1 MKSKRSLF
9 SFLMITIS
17 TMFLLGLVVRSSYN
31 RPAILFR
38 RVEIVMILFVFLSLH
53 CFVNIKR
60 LYNWIHE
67 HRYILILLLFV
78 FCVLN
83 CFNGSSLGMFDQY
96 IQTGQG
102 SEFISPVLG
111 RARAIRSD
119 EWMVNVPRLLSAE
132 YSGYGTENS
141 LVRAVTS
148 TNLVAS
154 GGLQLD
160 YAALRDPSSWG
171 YYIFGSEYGL
181 SFQWSFR
188 LLFGFLIW
196 YELFNIL
203 TNGKR
208 LLSLFGT
215 SLIWFSTFNMWWSI
229 VTQIISGPAIV
240 VLFYYFV
247 REKNRIKRLL
257 IGMVLAIAGADYACA
272 LYPAWQVPMGYIIL
286 SLMVWLLIEN
296 DEWRHYRTIDWG
308 IFVID
313 VLFMLSIIARFIW
326 IDMEYITGISETVYP
341 GARVEYGGMSVQK
354 LLGYLYVMF
363 AFIMAQANPC
373 EMSCIAVVFP
383 LGILLLAYV
392 MIRKK
397 GRNTLL
403 LCLSV
408 PMIVLLLYCTVG
420 LPPIL
425 AKVILMTYSTAVRAV
440 DYLGVVLAIITIVCL
455 GEIQD
460 GLKVNTYLAILFA
473 FITII
478 PSVLYCLPMGERLI
492 VKFAMLVLAV
502 LLILL
507 ITVVLADRKRINQT
521 GQVFASVGLISTGM
535 FVNPI
540 MVGTDAILSKP
551 AAEVIQFITQENK
564 DGKWM
569 ALNSVVLP
577 QYALAC
583 GAPTINSINYIP
595 NYDMW
600 EILDSE
606 REYEEIWNRYAH
618 MVIAFSDD
626 DQSHYEL
633 LGPDLMQ
640 MRLNREDFLS
650 LDASYV
656 ITQNEIPDGWKD
668 ILFEKYNESGIWIY
682 EVVKEN

>member
-1 MKSKRSLF
+1 
-9 SFLMITIS
+9 
-17 TMFLLGLVVRSSYN
+17 
-31 RPAILFR
+31 
-38 RVEIVMILFVFLSLH
+38 
-53 CFVNIKR
+53 
-60 LYNWIHE
+60 
-67 HRYILILLLFV
+67 
-78 FCVLN
+78 
-83 CFNGSSLGMFDQY
+83 
-96 IQTGQG
+96 
-102 SEFISPVLG
+102 
-111 RARAIRSD
+111 
-119 EWMVNVPRLLSAE
+119 
-132 YSGYGTENS
+132 
-141 LVRAVTS
+141 
-148 TNLVAS
+148 
-154 GGLQLD
+154 
-160 YAALRDPSSWG
+160 
-171 YYIFGSEYGL
+171 
-181 SFQWSFR
+181 
-188 LLFGFLIW
+188 
-196 YELFNIL
+196 
-203 TNGKR
+203 
-208 LLSLFGT
+208 
-215 SLIWFSTFNMWWSI
+215 
-229 VTQIISGPAIV
+229 
-240 VLFYYFV
+240 
-247 REKNRIKRLL
+247 
-257 IGMVLAIAGADYACA
+257 
-272 LYPAWQVPMGYIIL
+272 
-286 SLMVWLLIEN
+286 MVWILIEN
-296 DEWRHYRTIDWG
+296 DEWRHYRTIDWV

-341 GARVEYGGMSVQK
+341 GARVEYGGMSVHK

-507 ITVVLADRKRINQT
+507 ITVVLTDRKRINQT

-535 FVNPI
+535 LVNPI

-564 DGKWM
+564 GGKWM
-569 ALNSVVLP
+569 ALNSIVLP

-600 EILDSE
+600 EILDPE

-633 LGPDLMQ
+633 LGPDSMQ

-650 LDASYV
+650 LDLSYV
-656 ITQNEIPDGWKD
+656 ITQNEITDGWKD